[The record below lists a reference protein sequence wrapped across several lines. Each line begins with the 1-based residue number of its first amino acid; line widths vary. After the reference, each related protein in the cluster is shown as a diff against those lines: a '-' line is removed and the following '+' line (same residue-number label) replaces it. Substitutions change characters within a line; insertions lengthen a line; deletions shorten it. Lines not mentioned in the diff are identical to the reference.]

1 MKKVLVAAV
10 IGTAMMLGSCG
21 LSTCDCVQ
29 AQKDMA
35 KEMEEAGDNL
45 LDKGLTEAKFAS
57 KMEECKKMGEENA
70 KALEGLDEAG
80 KTAKMK
86 EWAAEAEKC

>member
-21 LSTCDCVQ
+21 MSPCDCVQ
-29 AQKDMA
+29 MGKDMA

-45 LDKGLTEAKFAS
+45 IDQGLTEAKYAS
-57 KMEECKKMGEENA
+57 KIEDCKKMMEGKSDEDKA
-70 KALEGLDEAG
+70 KAMESC
-80 KTAKMK
+80 K
-86 EWAAEAEKC
+86 

>member
-21 LSTCDCVQ
+21 MSPCDCVQ
-29 AQKDMA
+29 MGKDMA

-45 LDKGLTEAKFAS
+45 LDKGLTEAKYSS
-57 KMEECKKMGEENA
+57 KMEECKKLGEESTPDEMA
-70 KALEGLDEAG
+70 KATESC
-80 KTAKMK
+80 K
-86 EWAAEAEKC
+86 